1 MDWIKFQKLYDS
13 GLNTPKLKSIGY
25 SQGAINWA
33 IENKKIS
40 PLRTVGESCKISH
53 KLGNV
58 SYDVFR
64 TDEFR
69 KKQSKWGGYKDNA
82 CGKCAWFPHTNKWGE
97 SCKLQGTWE
106 LKVAMFF
113 DENNIRWNKNLI
125 GYKYIHQNKER
136 LYFPDF
142 FLKEYNLYI
151 EVKGYETDK
160 DISKWSQFS
169 FKLEIIKKNE
179 IKDLKKWWKNR
190 ITKIQ

>member
-1 MDWIKFQKLYDS
+1 MNRENLKNDIELGLSINQLSIKYKKCQNTICYCLKKFNLKNIYKKGENLNVINFKKNGSVYAKLDWIKFQKLYDS

-69 KKQSKWGGYKDNA
+69 KKQSKWGGYVENVL
-82 CGKCAWFPHTNKWGE
+82 GFHIQINGE
-97 SCKLQGTWE
+97 NHAS
-106 LKVAMFF
+106 
-113 DENNIRWNKNLI
+113 
-125 GYKYIHQNKER
+125 YKEHGN
-136 LYFPDF
+136 
-142 FLKEYNLYI
+142 
-151 EVKGYETDK
+151 
-160 DISKWSQFS
+160 
-169 FKLEIIKKNE
+169 
-179 IKDLKKWWKNR
+179 
-190 ITKIQ
+190 